1 MLVHPAGTDGAIHHL
16 HLSVT
21 AATLVVHSPLM
32 SVGPMIRGVA
42 RHPMR
47 AYYWP
52 IAAVLA
58 ASAFMPWISVGA
70 VPLKS
75 VPDLAGIW
83 VLLCAILAV
92 VLAVLSIVTRKNSR
106 HPLLLVG
113 LCAFGILFL
122 SEQLMERSAAQQGW
136 STAQARAIVQ
146 GGPARAT
153 ADPTV
158 ATGAYVG
165 LTASTVISLFGLT
178 VVFKRAPQIH
188 ASATD
193 DDV

>member
-1 MLVHPAGTDGAIHHL
+1 MLVHPARTSGAIHHR
-16 HLSVT
+16 SVT
-21 AATLVVHSPLM
+21 PATLVVHSPLM
-32 SVGPMIRGVA
+32 SVGRVIRDMA
-42 RHPMR
+42 RHSMR
-47 AYYWP
+47 AYYCP
-52 IAAVLA
+52 IAAGAVLA
-58 ASAFMPWISVGA
+58 ASAFMPWVSVGTQRFGG
-70 VPLKS
+70 
-75 VPDLAGIW
+75 VPDLAGLW
-83 VLLCAILAV
+83 VLLCGILVV

-122 SEQLMERSAAQQGW
+122 AEQLMERSAVQQGW

-153 ADPTV
+153 AEPTV
-158 ATGAYVG
+158 APGAYVG
-165 LTASTVISLFGLT
+165 LAASTVIALFGLT
-178 VVFKRAPQIH
+178 VVFKRTPQIH